1 MQNKFGFILVNP
13 QLGEN
18 IGSCARALKNF
29 GFSNLNIVAPRD
41 PWPNTKARMTSVGAY
56 NIIQKA
62 KVYKDVSEAVK
73 KFDLIFA
80 STARKR
86 DINKKHISIINFT
99 KLLSKYKRTNIG
111 IMFGAEASGL
121 SNHDLSL
128 SNFIIQIPT
137 SSKLTSLNLSHAVI
151 IICYEIYKSV
161 HLSKFKK
168 EIMLTKLT
176 SKSSIKNL
184 IKFLEKMLDKN
195 KFFKPPEKKKS
206 MILNINNIFGRLE
219 LSDKELRILFSVFSS
234 LNKKNNHSLIDKTIT
249 RSIKHSII
257 K

>member
-18 IGSCARALKNF
+18 IGACARAIKNF
-29 GFSNLNIVAPRD
+29 GFSNLSIVEPRD
-41 PWPNTKARMTSVGAY
+41 VWPNTKARMTSVGAY

-62 KVYKDVSEAVK
+62 KIYKNVSDAVK
-73 KFDLIFA
+73 NFDLVFA

-86 DINKKHISIINFT
+86 DINKKHISIINFV
-99 KLLSKYKRTNIG
+99 KLISKYKKSNIG
-111 IMFGAEASGL
+111 IMFGPEASGL

-137 SSKLTSLNLSHAVI
+137 SKKLTSLNLSHAVI
-151 IICYEIYKSV
+151 IICYEIYKS
-161 HLSKFKK
+161 LNFTEFKK
-168 EIMLTKLT
+168 EKVLTKLT
-176 SKSSIKNL
+176 SKNSIKNL

-195 KFFKPPEKKKS
+195 NFFKPPEKKKS

-219 LSDKELRILFSVFSS
+219 LSDKELRILFSIFSS
-234 LNKKNNHSLIDKTIT
+234 LNRK
-249 RSIKHSII
+249 R
-257 K
+257 

>member
-1 MQNKFGFILVNP
+1 MKNKFGFILVNP

-56 NIIQKA
+56 NIIQKT
-62 KVYKDVSEAVK
+62 KIYSNVSDAVK
-73 KFDLIFA
+73 KFDLVFA
-80 STARKR
+80 STARQR
-86 DINKKHISIINFT
+86 GMNKKHISIINFV
-99 KLLSKYKRTNIG
+99 KLLSKYNNTNIG
-111 IMFGAEASGL
+111 IMFGPEASGL
-121 SNHDLSL
+121 SNNDLSL

-137 SSKLTSLNLSHAVI
+137 SKKLTSLNLSHAVI
-151 IICYEIYKSV
+151 VICYEIYKS
-161 HLSKFKK
+161 LNFSKFKK
-168 EIMLTKLT
+168 EKVLTQLT

-184 IKFLEKMLDKN
+184 IKFLEKMLDRK

-219 LSDKELRILFSVFSS
+219 LSDKELRILFSIFSS
-234 LNKKNNHSLIDKTIT
+234 LNRKK
-249 RSIKHSII
+249 
-257 K
+257 

>member
-62 KVYKDVSEAVK
+62 KVYKNVSDAVK
-73 KFDLIFA
+73 KFDLVFA
-80 STARKR
+80 TTARRR
-86 DINKKHISIINFT
+86 DINKKHISIIGFI
-99 KLLSKYKRTNIG
+99 KLLSKYKKTNIG
-111 IMFGAEASGL
+111 IIFGPEASGL
-121 SNHDLSL
+121 SNYDLSL

-137 SSKLTSLNLSHAVI
+137 SNKLKSLNLSHAVI
-151 IICYEIYKSV
+151 IICYEIYRSLNLTKFTKEKM
-161 HLSKFKK
+161 LS
-168 EIMLTKLT
+168 KLT

-184 IKFLEKMLDKN
+184 IKFLEQMLDKK
-195 KFFKPPEKKKS
+195 KFFKQTEKKKS

-219 LSDKELRILFSVFSS
+219 LSDKEIRILFSIFSS
-234 LNKKNNHSLIDKTIT
+234 LNAKQ
-249 RSIKHSII
+249 
-257 K
+257 

>member
-1 MQNKFGFILVNP
+1 MKNKFGFILVNP

-18 IGSCARALKNF
+18 IGACARALKNF
-29 GFSNLNIVAPRD
+29 GFSDLNIVAPRD

-62 KVYKDVSEAVK
+62 KIYKNISSAVR

-80 STARKR
+80 LTARKR
-86 DINKKHISIINFT
+86 DINKKHISIINFV
-99 KLLSKYKRTNIG
+99 KLLSKHKNSNIG

-128 SNFIIQIPT
+128 SNFIIQIPA
-137 SSKLTSLNLSHAVI
+137 SKELTSLNLSHAVI
-151 IICYEIYKSV
+151 IICYEIYKS
-161 HLSKFKK
+161 LNFSEFKK
-168 EIMLTKLT
+168 EKVLHKLT

-184 IKFLEKMLDKN
+184 IKFLEKMLDKK
-195 KFFKPPEKKKS
+195 KFFKQSEKKKS

-219 LSDKELRILFSVFSS
+219 LSDKELRILFSIFSS
-234 LNKKNNHSLIDKTIT
+234 LNRKQ
-249 RSIKHSII
+249 
-257 K
+257 

>member
-1 MQNKFGFILVNP
+1 MLNKFGFILVNP

-18 IGSCARALKNF
+18 IGACARALKNF

-41 PWPNTKARMTSVGAY
+41 PWPNTKAKMTSVGAY
-56 NIIQKA
+56 NIIQKV
-62 KVYKDVSEAVK
+62 KIYKNVSDAVK

-86 DINKKHISIINFT
+86 DVNKKHISIINFV
-99 KLLSKYKRTNIG
+99 KLLSKHKNSNIG
-111 IMFGAEASGL
+111 IMFGPEASGL

-137 SSKLTSLNLSHAVI
+137 SKKLTSLNLSHAVI
-151 IICYEIYKSV
+151 VICYEIYKSLN
-161 HLSKFKK
+161 LSEFKK
-168 EIMLTKLT
+168 EKVLTKLT

-184 IKFLEKMLDKN
+184 IKYLEEMLDKK
-195 KFFKPPEKKKS
+195 KFFKPLEKKKS

-219 LSDKELRILFSVFSS
+219 LSDKELRILFSIFSS
-234 LNKKNNHSLIDKTIT
+234 LNRKQ
-249 RSIKHSII
+249 
-257 K
+257 

>member
-18 IGSCARALKNF
+18 IGACARALKNF

-62 KVYKDVSEAVK
+62 KIYKNVSEAVK
-73 KFDLIFA
+73 KFDIVFA
-80 STARKR
+80 STARRR
-86 DINKKHISIINFT
+86 DINKKHISIINFI
-99 KLLSKYKRTNIG
+99 KILSKYKNSNIG
-111 IMFGAEASGL
+111 IMFGPEASGL
-121 SNHDLSL
+121 SNYDLSL

-137 SSKLTSLNLSHAVI
+137 SKKLTSLNLSHTVI
-151 IICYEIYKSV
+151 IICYEIFKSLN
-161 HLSKFKK
+161 LSTFKK
-168 EIMLTKLT
+168 EKILTKLT

-184 IKFLEKMLDKN
+184 IKFLEKMLDNK

-219 LSDKELRILFSVFSS
+219 LSDKELRILFSIFSS
-234 LNKKNNHSLIDKTIT
+234 LN
-249 RSIKHSII
+249 RKH
-257 K
+257 

>member
-18 IGSCARALKNF
+18 IGACARAIKNF
-29 GFSNLNIVAPRD
+29 GFSDLSIVEPRD

-62 KVYKDVSEAVK
+62 RIYKNVSDAVK
-73 KFDLIFA
+73 NFDLVFA

-86 DINKKHISIINFT
+86 DINKKHVSIFNFV
-99 KLLSKYKRTNIG
+99 KILAKHKKSNIG
-111 IMFGAEASGL
+111 IMFGPEASGL

-137 SSKLTSLNLSHAVI
+137 SKKLTSLNLSHAVI
-151 IICYEIYKSV
+151 VICYEIYKS
-161 HLSKFKK
+161 LNLDKFKK
-168 EIMLTKLT
+168 EKTLTKLT

-184 IKFLEKMLDKN
+184 IKYLEKMLDNKN
-195 KFFKPPEKKKS
+195 FFKPPEKKKS
-206 MILNINNIFGRLE
+206 MILNINNIFGRLQ
-219 LSDKELRILFSVFSS
+219 LSDKELRILFSIFSS
-234 LNKKNNHSLIDKTIT
+234 LNRKK
-249 RSIKHSII
+249 
-257 K
+257 

>member
-1 MQNKFGFILVNP
+1 MLNKFGFILVNP

-29 GFSNLNIVAPRD
+29 GFSNLNIISPRD
-41 PWPNTKARMTSVGAY
+41 GWPNTKARMTSVGAFNVIKSAKIY
-56 NIIQKA
+56 NNVEDAI
-62 KVYKDVSEAVK
+62 K

-80 STARKR
+80 TSARSR
-86 DINKKHISIINFT
+86 DINKKHISIVSFIKTLAKN
-99 KLLSKYKRTNIG
+99 KNSNIG
-111 IMFGAEASGL
+111 IMFGPEASGL

-151 IICYEIYKSV
+151 IISYEIYRS
-161 HLSKFKK
+161 LNISKFKK
-168 EIMLTKLT
+168 DKILSKLA

-184 IKFLEKMLDKN
+184 IKFLEKMLDHK

-219 LSDKELRILFSVFSS
+219 LSDKEIRILFSIFSS
-234 LNKKNNHSLIDKTIT
+234 LNKKDRL
-249 RSIKHSII
+249 
-257 K
+257 

>member
-18 IGSCARALKNF
+18 IGACARAIKNF

-62 KVYKDVSEAVK
+62 KIYKNVSDAVK
-73 KFDLIFA
+73 NFDLVFA

-86 DINKKHISIINFT
+86 DINKKHISIANFV
-99 KLLSKYKRTNIG
+99 KLLSKYKKSNIG
-111 IMFGAEASGL
+111 IMFGPEASGL

-151 IICYEIYKSV
+151 VICYEIYKS
-161 HLSKFKK
+161 LNFTKFKK
-168 EIMLTKLT
+168 EKLLTKLT

-184 IKFLEKMLDKN
+184 IKFLEKMLDHK

-219 LSDKELRILFSVFSS
+219 LSDKEIRILFSIFSS
-234 LNKKNNHSLIDKTIT
+234 LNKKD
-249 RSIKHSII
+249 RS
-257 K
+257 

>member
-18 IGSCARALKNF
+18 IGACARAIKNF
-29 GFSNLNIVAPRD
+29 GFSDLSIVEPRD

-62 KVYKDVSEAVK
+62 KIYKNVSDAVK
-73 KFDLIFA
+73 NFDLVFA

-86 DINKKHISIINFT
+86 DINKKHVSIFNFV
-99 KLLSKYKRTNIG
+99 KILAKHKKSNIG
-111 IMFGAEASGL
+111 IMFGPEASGL

-137 SSKLTSLNLSHAVI
+137 SKKLTSLNLSHAVI
-151 IICYEIYKSV
+151 VICYEIYKS
-161 HLSKFKK
+161 LNLDKFKK
-168 EIMLTKLT
+168 EKMLTKLT

-184 IKFLEKMLDKN
+184 IKYLEKMLDNKN
-195 KFFKPPEKKKS
+195 FFKPPEKKKS
-206 MILNINNIFGRLE
+206 MILNINNIFGRLQ
-219 LSDKELRILFSVFSS
+219 LSDKELRILFSIFSS
-234 LNKKNNHSLIDKTIT
+234 LNRKK
-249 RSIKHSII
+249 
-257 K
+257 